1 LQFIDDTDRNLEIYK
16 YNGPSTHSCIPVD
29 HFNFKGM
36 NDAGE
41 IITNTL
47 IREFAEEALN
57 NQTLKFDEKSGVK
70 TKSKSEEI
78 LKKFFSQ
85 GLEVI

>member
-1 LQFIDDTDRNLEIYK
+1 
-16 YNGPSTHSCIPVD
+16 
-29 HFNFKGM
+29 M

-57 NQTLKFDEKSGVK
+57 NQTLKFDEKSGVLA
-70 TKSKSEEI
+70 KSDSEEI

-85 GLEVI
+85 GLEVIKN